1 MARTPTARQ
10 LDLLDRLTDLLL
22 AEGFAHLTLDQM
34 AGRLRCSKTTLYAL
48 ADSKDQLAVRVV
60 GHFFRRC
67 TTLVE
72 ARVSARRAPRRRLEA
87 YLDAIAEA
95 LEPASRQFI
104 TDVAAFGPTR
114 QTYRDNAVAAAARVR
129 TLLEEAAAAR
139 AIATV
144 DATFVSTWVGLTIEA
159 IQRGEF
165 AERAG
170 LSDAQAFR
178 ELSRLVVRALSPS

>member
-60 GHFFRRC
+60 GHFF
-67 TTLVE
+67 
-72 ARVSARRAPRRRLEA
+72 RRRLEA

-178 ELSRLVVRALSPS
+178 ELSRLVVRALAPS